1 MHRSSLVRR
10 TLALLLGLGLLAL
23 FSGGAARAADNFSK
37 VSFDTVDG
45 VTLQG
50 TFYPSPKGKN
60 EPTVLLLHRIGSDSH
75 KDGWDALAS
84 KLQDK
89 GYSVLSFD
97 FRGHGNSTTIDPPKF
112 WGYGF
117 NKGASR
123 TGPNDP
129 KTNKPKDSINQKEF
143 TPGYLPYLIN
153 DIAAAKMFLDDRNDG
168 GECNSHA
175 LILIGAED
183 GAALGALWMA
193 SEWNRYTASVEF
205 IGPRKIPMVRSVG
218 DTPEGKGLYCAL
230 WLTMTPALGGKTSVG
245 GALSKALGFVGKDKK
260 VPMGFLYGDKDET
273 GQKHAEELVKHI
285 NPEKKLALTAAD
297 AVKDTKLTGS
307 ALLRDSLDTEQ
318 KVLNYLSKVREKNVP
333 QKWSKV
339 DLDRT
344 GFVWAFNPNR
354 PIPAKDDKSKVLEP
368 LLPSWLGVNP

>member
-1 MHRSSLVRR
+1 MHRLSRIHGPLG
-10 TLALLLGLGLLAL
+10 LLLGLALLAWPAA
-23 FSGGAARAADNFSK
+23 GPARAADKPTK
-37 VSFDTVDG
+37 VQFDTGDG

-50 TFYPSPKGKN
+50 SWYPSPKGKD
-60 EPTVLLLHRIGSDSH
+60 EPTILLLHKIGSDSH

-97 FRGHGNSTTIDPPKF
+97 FRGHGNSTTIDPKF
-112 WGYGF
+112 WSYGF
-117 NKGASR
+117 NKGASK

-143 TPGYLPYLIN
+143 TPAYLPYLIN

-168 GECNSHA
+168 GECNSRA

-205 IGPRKIPMVRSVG
+205 VGPRKIPSVRSVG
-218 DTPEGKGLYCAL
+218 DTPEGKDLYCAL
-230 WLTMTPALGGKTSVG
+230 WLTMTPVLGGRQSVG
-245 GALSKALGFVGKDKK
+245 GALRTALGFVGKDKK
-260 VPMGFLYGDKDET
+260 VPMGFLYGDKDEG
-273 GQKHAEELVKHI
+273 GQKYAEEVVKHI
-285 NPEKKLALTAAD
+285 NPEKKLVLTAAD

-318 KVLNYLSKVREKNVP
+318 KVMNYLSKVREKNVP
-333 QKWSKV
+333 HKWSKV

-354 PIPAKDDKSKVLEP
+354 PIPAKDEKSKVLEP